1 MSDRKPLWPKSIE
14 VIGGTG
20 EYESGK
26 TTFGLTICPGPET
39 LYYDFEKSGASYE
52 ADLGFT
58 RVDVPAEMQ
67 RRFPKGYKP
76 VDVFNWWLSHV
87 RSLQA
92 GQYRVIVADPASDIE
107 QGLADW
113 VAANPKHFGKTPGQY
128 IKMSGIMW
136 GDMKSYWKAILADI
150 AARCETFY
158 FTTHMSNVWKGD
170 RPSKE
175 RKAKGKETLFEMAS
189 LYLRFERKKDVN
201 AVPSAVVLKS
211 RLSKITIN
219 EDSEDGEVVSVP
231 LLPPRLPKATPAA
244 VRKYMNNPPDYSNL
258 KPEELVGENKLTED
272 EKLLLRAEIAN
283 AERDT
288 AMVVSASEGKRLGGV
303 RVGPRVSTSAVADDE
318 SSASAAQAVEED
330 AEVEQEIE
338 TEPEAEVPH
347 GEELAE
353 AVEDAAATVT
363 PIDDRYPSP
372 DSPVSKGQLGSLNNA
387 IAKFLQQYPDKQ
399 ESIDRAVKKRNP
411 KATHVSE
418 LTNGQAEDMEAS
430 LLRILNGPHE
440 TPETAKLEKAAAES
454 QPSTPDTGKGAATKA
469 RTKRS

>member
-113 VAANPKHFGKTPGQY
+113 VAANPKFFGKTPGQY
-128 IKMSGIMW
+128 IKMSGLMW
-136 GDMKSYWKAILADI
+136 GDMKSYWKSILADI

-158 FTTHMSNVWKGD
+158 FTAHMSNVWKGD

-189 LYLRFERKKDVN
+189 LYLRFERKKDIE

-211 RLSKITIN
+211 RLSKITVD
-219 EDSEDGEVVSVP
+219 ESSEDGEVVSIP
-231 LLPPRLPKATPAA
+231 LLPPRLPKATPATI
-244 VRKYMNNPPDYSNL
+244 RRYMINPPDYKHL
-258 KPEELVGENKLTED
+258 KPEEMVGEVKLTED
-272 EKLLLRAEIAN
+272 EKLLLRAEIAS

-288 AMVVSASEGKRLGGV
+288 AMVASSSEKRLGGV
-303 RVGPRVSTSAVADDE
+303 KVGPMASTTPATDE
-318 SSASAAQAVEED
+318 GSASAAQVSEQEEADPEVDAVSGLTSEDISEAVEE
-330 AEVEQEIE
+330 AIN
-338 TEPEAEVPH
+338 T
-347 GEELAE
+347 LA
-353 AVEDAAATVT
+353 
-363 PIDDRYPSP
+363 DDRYPAP
-372 DSPVSKGQLGSLNNA
+372 DAPVGKGQLGSLLNT
-387 IAKFLQQYPDKQ
+387 ISRFLQLYPDKQ
-399 ESIDRAVKKRNP
+399 GSIDKAIKKRNP
-411 KATHVSE
+411 KATQAAD

-440 TPETAKLEKAAAES
+440 DSTPEA
-454 QPSTPDTGKGAATKA
+454 GKEVATKA
-469 RTKRS
+469 RAKS